1 MNDAVQQIKDKLSI
15 IEVVSG
21 YVKLEKAG
29 ANWKSK
35 CPFHNER
42 TPSFSV
48 SPSRNAYYC
57 FGCGEKGDIF
67 TFVERMEGL
76 DFKGALKMLADRAGV
91 VIRYEPKEAT
101 DKRERLYSLLEA
113 AALYY
118 EKNLEDHRKAKEYL
132 AGRGVVPAT
141 LLRFRVGY
149 ARPEWRGTI
158 EYLAGKGYTEGEI
171 VAAGLGKEA
180 AGPRGK
186 RVYDRFRGRIMF
198 PIADSGGRS
207 VGFSGRFFERMP
219 AKTSGVAGR
228 SPDASRSEASRG
240 DARDAEPAKYINSPE
255 TDIYH
260 KSRVLFGY
268 DLAKGA
274 MRKSDFAILVEGQ
287 MDLVL
292 SHQAGFPNTVA
303 LSGTALTH
311 EHLALIARLTKRLV
325 LALDADA
332 AGIRSVGRGAH
343 LALRAGFDLKVAE
356 FPEGKDPADVI
367 AEDEP
372 KAPRYHAII
381 RNSVHLV
388 DFFLALLLRQHGKG
402 RNLIRA
408 VEATVLPYIAEIESP
423 LDRAHFIKRVA
434 EAAELPETAVAE
446 SLSKI
451 GSGEASGA
459 VSGFSGKSGETAGT
473 LRGAAE
479 TKAPIV
485 RKDRII
491 ELLFGLWGWLGGTY
505 AEPVARSQEQT
516 ARLLGDAYDH
526 FGSLHEGQGS
536 ALTLMAESTHD
547 SEAAGLRHLDE
558 LAHALEHTVVKEE
571 LEMTLADLRLA
582 EHARDGERT
591 KELLTRSNELSA
603 RLKLL

>member
-1 MNDAVQQIKDKLSI
+1 MASPAEQVKEKLSI
-15 IEVVSG
+15 VEVLSG
-21 YVKLEKAG
+21 YVKLQKAG
-29 ANWKSK
+29 QNYKAK

-67 TFVERMEGL
+67 TFVQRLEGL
-76 DFKGALKMLADRAGV
+76 DFRGALKLLADRAGV
-91 VIRYEPKEAT
+91 VIKYEPKEAT
-101 DKRERLYSLLEA
+101 DRRERLYSLLEA

-118 EKNLEDHRKAKEYL
+118 KKNLEDNEKAKGYL

-141 LLRFRVGY
+141 LARFCVGY
-149 ARPEWRGTI
+149 ARPEWRAVT
-158 EYLAGKGYTEGEI
+158 EYLATLGYTEAET
-171 VAAGLGKEA
+171 VEAGLGKEA
-180 AGPRGK
+180 VTPGGK

-198 PIADSGGRS
+198 PLADAGGRV

-219 AKTSGVAGR
+219 GKEET
-228 SPDASRSEASRG
+228 
-240 DARDAEPAKYINSPE
+240 AEPAKYINSPE
-255 TDIYH
+255 NDVYH

-268 DLAKGA
+268 DLAKTA

-292 SHQAGFPNTVA
+292 SHQGGFPNTVA
-303 LSGTALTH
+303 LSGTALTL

-343 LALRAGFDLKVAE
+343 AALRAGFDLKVAE
-356 FPEGKDPADVI
+356 LPEGKDPADVV
-367 AEDEP
+367 AEDGP
-372 KAPRYHAII
+372 AAQNYRSII
-381 RNSVHLV
+381 RNSVHLI
-388 DFFLALLLRQHGKG
+388 DFFLTLLQKQHGKG
-402 RNLIRA
+402 RELIRV

-434 EAAELPETAVAE
+434 EAVNLPETAVAE
-446 SLSKI
+446 SLSRV
-451 GSGEASGA
+451 GSADASPA
-459 VSGFSGKSGETAGT
+459 VSGATARKAT
-473 LRGAAE
+473 E
-479 TKAPIV
+479 TKVPIV

-505 AEPVARSQEQT
+505 AELVARSKEQT
-516 ARLLGDAYDH
+516 ARLLGDAFDH
-526 FGSLHEGQGS
+526 FASLYEGQSS
-536 ALTLMAESTHD
+536 ALALMAESTHD
-547 SEAAGLRHLDE
+547 SEAAGLNHLNE

-571 LEMTLADLRLA
+571 LDMTLADLRLA
-582 EHARDGERT
+582 EHAKDRERT
-591 KELLTRSNELSA
+591 KELLTRSNELST
-603 RLKLL
+603 RLKQL